1 MDRIGSYKFV
11 SIVIDGRQYNSDVVI
26 FAGRIKEDWRRKT
39 GHTLHIDDISEA
51 ISEKPEILILG
62 TGIFGRVKVPQELA
76 KTVAQS
82 GIKLI
87 ARPTK
92 EACKLY
98 NRYYGKKKAIAVLH
112 LTC

>member
-1 MDRIGSYKFV
+1 MDRIGSYKFG

-26 FAGRIKEDWRRKT
+26 FTDRIKEDWRRKT

-62 TGIFGRVKVPQELA
+62 TGIFGRVKVPQQVVE
-76 KTVAQS
+76 TVAQS
-82 GIKLI
+82 GIELI
-87 ARPTK
+87 AKPTR

-98 NRYYGKKKAIAVLH
+98 NRYYRKKQVIAVLH